1 MNEDFVI
8 VYKGSVV
15 LSNRIIN
22 ELILNKINPIVKN
35 ESESAR
41 LAGFGFNIENEI
53 SVHVHLDEFE
63 VSQKIINNLRI

>member
-1 MNEDFVI
+1 MNQDFVI

-22 ELILNKINPIVKN
+22 ELLLNKISPIVKD

-63 VSQKIINNLRI
+63 KSQKVIKNLRI

>member
-1 MNEDFVI
+1 MNQDFVI
-8 VYKGSVV
+8 VYKGSIV

-22 ELILNKINPIVKN
+22 ELLLNKISPIVKN

-63 VSQKIINNLRI
+63 ESQKIINNLRI

>member
-63 VSQKIINNLRI
+63 KSQKVIKNLRI

>member
-1 MNEDFVI
+1 MNQDFVV

-22 ELILNKINPIVKN
+22 ELLLNKISPIVKN

-63 VSQKIINNLRI
+63 KSQKVIKNLRI

>member
-1 MNEDFVI
+1 MNQDFII
-8 VYKGSVV
+8 VFKGSIVF
-15 LSNRIIN
+15 SNRIVN

-53 SVHVHLDEFE
+53 SIYVHLDEFE
-63 VSQKIINNLRI
+63 ESQKIINNLRI

>member
-1 MNEDFVI
+1 MNQDFVI

-22 ELILNKINPIVKN
+22 ELLLNKISPIVKN

-63 VSQKIINNLRI
+63 KSQKVIKNLRI

>member
-22 ELILNKINPIVKN
+22 ELLLNKINPIVKN
-35 ESESAR
+35 ESESAD
-41 LAGFGFNIENEI
+41 LQVLVINIENEI

>member
-35 ESESAR
+35 EGESAR